1 MKCFMHSV
9 KGVRIMVKI
18 SGLLRTFGLA
28 TFYILLLNGCGNGNS
43 NLSAGSST
51 TNCANPSTS
60 DQSACLYT
68 SLTDADGQ
76 FDAYVVT
83 VDSLTLTRLD
93 GTVVNVL
100 PSSTRVDFSQ
110 YTDLAE
116 FLSLQTVPPGTYIKG
131 SMVLDYSNADIE
143 VDVNGVAAPANVVD
157 TSGNPVTILTVGI
170 DLTNSGGLV
179 LKPGIPKLFSLD
191 FDLSA
196 SNLVDTST
204 ATPTVTVSPVLYAS
218 IDANTGKTQQV
229 RGPLASVDTTN
240 SDFTLALRPFFNQ
253 SGSFGSPAIHVTS
266 STVYLIDGRTYT
278 GSVGLAALDAAGATT
293 AVLARGSFNFSS
305 DQFVATEVDAGSS
318 VAGGTLD
325 AVKGVVT
332 AVNGNTLTVRGAT
345 LIRSQKSAVFADT
358 VTVTDGSGTTVRQ
371 RGNTSTT
378 LTTADISVGQ
388 HVLFMGTLTNTTT
401 SSLALDVTG
410 GYAVLLHTHLGATVT
425 LTGSGNV
432 TVNVESIQGR
442 PVSLFNFNGT
452 NSDPAAYSVKTGSL
466 SLSGI
471 NSGDPVGISGFVTP
485 FGSAPPDF
493 DADSISDYQNANA
506 QLVVG
511 YVVSGGTTAPFA
523 SLDATAGIVVDMT
536 NSQIGLAHFV
546 RKGPVITNLTSALDP
561 TIEPAGSLGLYAIKQ
576 ADGSLQLFITFSG
589 FVSGLE
595 SDLNG
600 SNKVEGVFAMG
611 KYDQSTGVMS
621 ANRIAVVFR

>member
-1 MKCFMHSV
+1 MINILRSL
-9 KGVRIMVKI
+9 RIA
-18 SGLLRTFGLA
+18 GLA
-28 TFYILLLNGCGNGNS
+28 TLSLLLLSACGNGNLTAS
-43 NLSAGSST
+43 NT
-51 TNCANPSTS
+51 NTNCTSPSTS

-143 VDVNGVAAPANVVD
+143 VDVNGVATPAKVVD
-157 TSGNPVTILTVGI
+157 TGGNPVTTLSVAIN
-170 DLTNSGGLV
+170 LTNSGGLV
-179 LKPGIPKLFSLD
+179 LKPGVPKLFSLD

-204 ATPTVTVSPVLYAS
+204 ATPTVTVSPVLYAG
-218 IDANTGKTQQV
+218 IDANSGKTQQI
-229 RGPLASVDTTN
+229 RGPLASVDSAN
-240 SDFTLALRPFFNQ
+240 SEFTLALRPFFNR
-253 SGSFGSPAIHVTS
+253 SGSFGSAAIHVTS
-266 STVYLIDGRTYT
+266 ATTYLINAQTYT
-278 GSVGLAALDAAGATT
+278 GAAGLTALAAAGATT
-293 AVLARGSFNFSS
+293 AVLARGSFNFNT
-305 DQFVATEVDAGSS
+305 DEFTATEINAGSS

-345 LIRSQKSAVFADT
+345 LIRAQQSAVFADA

-371 RGNTSTT
+371 RGNTSTS

-388 HVLFMGTLTNTTT
+388 HVLFMGTLTNTST
-401 SSLALDVTG
+401 SSLALDVAS
-410 GYAVLLHTHLGATVT
+410 GYAILLHTHLGATVNT
-425 LTGSGNV
+425 TGSGNLM
-432 TVNVESIQGR
+432 VNVETIQGR

-452 NSDPAAYSVKTGSL
+452 GSNPASYYVNTGGL
-466 SLSGI
+466 SLSGMS
-471 NSGDPVGISGFVTP
+471 SGDPIGISGFVAP

-493 DADSISDYQNANA
+493 TADSVADYQNANA
-506 QLVVG
+506 HLVVG
-511 YVVSGGTTAPFA
+511 YVVNGGSTAPFA
-523 SLDATAGIVVDMT
+523 SLDATSGIVIDMT
-536 NSQIGLAHFV
+536 NSAIGFAHFV
-546 RKGPVITNLTSALDP
+546 RRGPVISNLTSTLDP
-561 TIEPAGSLGLYAIKQ
+561 TIQPAGSLGLYAIKQ

-589 FVSGLE
+589 FVSALQT
-595 SDLNG
+595 DLNG
-600 SNKVEGVFAMG
+600 SNKVEGVFAIG
-611 KYDQSTGVMS
+611 KYNQTTGVMN